1 MPLLHTLMR
10 TFTTFGTPPLPL
22 YITLPSDACPSP
34 ASPPPSGCPLQLKE
48 WVGRIMHMYAAIS
61 CSSPLSQWSVA
72 RGIRL
77 GVGGGGRWWRQC
89 GGSGAPCRRLLD
101 RSRRGCLRGTVAL
114 ASDEEEE
121 EFVLLVVLP
130 VMKPPSMGG
139 LRGQLL
145 PLSRQQ
151 KQQLIQDQDCVPR
164 DRLGERQ

>member
-1 MPLLHTLMR
+1 M
-10 TFTTFGTPPLPL
+10 
-22 YITLPSDACPSP
+22 
-34 ASPPPSGCPLQLKE
+34 
-48 WVGRIMHMYAAIS
+48 
-61 CSSPLSQWSVA
+61 
-72 RGIRL
+72 
-77 GVGGGGRWWRQC
+77 
-89 GGSGAPCRRLLD
+89 
-101 RSRRGCLRGTVAL
+101 AL

-145 PLSRQQ
+145 PLARQQ